1 MTNAKPITFPVVGK
15 QHGATIRRNAETGVE
30 IRSTKLDRGGMEHSV
45 YAPDREHGFR
55 LVDYYGELAS
65 ARDEAIGQVE
75 RMRQIRHDD
84 HSDAI
89 TENAERALDL
99 YAPELLA
106 VDTDPEIAA
115 EVAEANGLDEQATA
129 ELTEH
134 ARKQFPSVAAM
145 LDADDAE
152 AVGIIA
158 TIPAEARRDADVAR
172 MIKSAGN
179 ARTPSDARKFAEAA
193 RDLAEGLGT
202 VPADAVEPLA
212 ADTDPEIAA
221 EVAEAN
227 GLDAE
232 DAAAMVADAEA
243 ATHGVNC
250 PAAYGPN
257 ECARTADCPDA
268 EANNKRIMID
278 LIGAATG
285 HPEQTRPWFARH
297 GIDLRPGGSTT
308 VEQIV
313 AAVHADH
320 AEALTAPTAREFVPV
335 VESIGLPVMFRDDFS
350 HALKG
355 FRGFEIDS
363 LSRVEALIGKRLV
376 GIRVY
381 QCGRWRYR
389 LAYLD
394 DLRTEDGRRITVKP
408 DRLDPTN

>member
-45 YAPDREHGFR
+45 YVPDREHGYR
-55 LVDYYGELAS
+55 LWDYFGELAN
-65 ARDEAIGQVE
+65 ARDEATACAETTRAAITE
-75 RMRQIRHDD
+75 AY
-84 HSDAI
+84 SEAI
-89 TENAERALDL
+89 TENAERAL
-99 YAPELLA
+99 
-106 VDTDPEIAA
+106 AA
-115 EVAEANGLDEQATA
+115 KP
-129 ELTEH
+129 ELTEY

-232 DAAAMVADAEA
+232 DVAAMVADAEA

>member
-45 YAPDREHGFR
+45 YAPDRDPMVGMR
-55 LVDYYGELAS
+55 LWDYFGELAN

-89 TENAERALDL
+89 TENAERAL
-99 YAPELLA
+99 
-106 VDTDPEIAA
+106 AA
-115 EVAEANGLDEQATA
+115 KP
-129 ELTEH
+129 ELTEY

-232 DAAAMVADAEA
+232 DVAAMVADAEA